1 MTLNRRFAIALGITA
16 LFGAAV
22 VNAAQLGKA
31 DVPFGFEVGGQ
42 KMAAGSYT
50 ATSHAGGDVVIRNT
64 ATGRSAYILPRPADS
79 IRSDDSKLTF
89 TCYGSQC
96 FLSETQFGQTRTSYN
111 VPRSHHEKELA
122 KSERPEEKLIA
133 MR

>member
-22 VNAAQLGKA
+22 VHAAQLGKA
-31 DVPFGFEVGGQ
+31 DVPFAFEVAGQ

-50 ATSHAGGDVVIRNT
+50 TTSHPGGDVVIRNT
-64 ATGRSAYILPRPADS
+64 ATGKSAYVLPRPADRP
-79 IRSDDSKLTF
+79 RSDASKLTF
-89 TCYGSQC
+89 TCYGSKC
-96 FLSETQFGQTRTSYN
+96 FLSQMQFGQTGQSYN
-111 VPRSHHEKELA
+111 VPRSQHERELA
-122 KSERPEEKLIA
+122 KAERPEAKLIA

>member
-31 DVPFGFEVGGQ
+31 DVPFAFEVAGQ
-42 KMAAGSYT
+42 KMAAGSY
-50 ATSHAGGDVVIRNT
+50 AAASHPGGDVAIRNT
-64 ATGRSAYILPRPADS
+64 ATGQSAYILPRPADWT
-79 IRSDDSKLTF
+79 RGDDSKLTF

-96 FLSETQFGQTRTSYN
+96 FLSQMQFGQTRQSYN
-111 VPRSHHEKELA
+111 VPRSHHERELA
-122 KSERPEEKLIA
+122 TRERPEEKLIA